1 MFRANLITT
10 TQTPNPM
17 PVSKGLIF
25 SVLSN
30 EKGVFSVEP
39 RDYFTHTPYL
49 MATAYYA
56 YYMAM
61 VFL

>member
-1 MFRANLITT
+1 M
-10 TQTPNPM
+10 
-17 PVSKGLIF
+17 
-25 SVLSN
+25 LSN